1 MLIKRELVVTGSLI
15 GVLFLAS
22 CTVLPPEGASP
33 RAGYPDMP
41 APVTEVRPPPPG
53 AGYNWVPGHY
63 AWRTDQWRWQPGYYA
78 QAAVRP
84 MPPVLVEPVPPAP
97 ANARVYVQGHWQW
110 GGADWVWVRGHWVE
124 N

>member
-1 MLIKRELVVTGSLI
+1 
-15 GVLFLAS
+15 
-22 CTVLPPEGASP
+22 
-33 RAGYPDMP
+33 
-41 APVTEVRPPPPG
+41 
-53 AGYNWVPGHY
+53 
-63 AWRTDQWRWQPGYYA
+63 
-78 QAAVRP
+78 